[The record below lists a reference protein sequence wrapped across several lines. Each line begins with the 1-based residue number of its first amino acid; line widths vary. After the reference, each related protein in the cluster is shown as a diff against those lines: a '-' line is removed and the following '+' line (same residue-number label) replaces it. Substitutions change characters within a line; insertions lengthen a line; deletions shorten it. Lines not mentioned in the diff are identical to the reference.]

1 MSLTSNEST
10 PTLLNDYTFKTDLLT
25 IMSDTAPETND
36 KLKHH
41 AKAILQE
48 VRSTM
53 TSIYPYG
60 VSTYRLLD
68 AMIDGS
74 EQAGLST
81 GVHYAAA
88 AILVAYQK
96 GEASNSS
103 ASELTK
109 LAHDWFF
116 FLLWPFKK
124 TFRPSYSPQ
133 SEFST
138 PTPQSHASKVIV
150 DTVPAASQNSHF
162 LDLLTRREGDKCAV
176 TGALNT
182 FNAPHPRTHREAQ
195 LNGAHIL
202 PRSIVQEHP
211 EGNRIA
217 GTIDIIKHF
226 TNLPLSIIDDMSR
239 MIDDPSNGMLLEQTL
254 RYASDCY
261 MCCLDSTDVL
271 DKYKIHWFRS
281 IPSNL
286 EDFTEVQ
293 FKDHSQTGI
302 PPPNPMF
309 IVLRSAISHIL
320 NLSGAS
326 EAIDKQGRVPS

>member
-1 MSLTSNEST
+1 MSLTSSEST

-41 AKAILQE
+41 AKAIFQE
-48 VRSTM
+48 VGPTM

-81 GVHYAAA
+81 GVCYAAA
-88 AILVAYQK
+88 AISVAYQK
-96 GEASNSS
+96 GEALNSS
-103 ASELTK
+103 AFELTK

-116 FLLWPFKK
+116 FLLWPLHKGSSSV
-124 TFRPSYSPQ
+124 RIWGSMLVM
-133 SEFST
+133 FSLAERGLLQMLWLTVT
-138 PTPQSHASKVIV
+138 PTPNASKVIV

-182 FNAPHPRTHREAQ
+182 FNAPHPLTCHEAH
-195 LNGAHIL
+195 LNAAHIL

-211 EGNRIA
+211 EGNP
-217 GTIDIIKHF
+217 TLTF
-226 TNLPLSIIDDMSR
+226 LPSDLGQSTMGPHDDCG
-239 MIDDPSNGMLLEQTL
+239 PK
-254 RYASDCY
+254 
-261 MCCLDSTDVL
+261 V
-271 DKYKIHWFRS
+271 
-281 IPSNL
+281 
-286 EDFTEVQ
+286 
-293 FKDHSQTGI
+293 
-302 PPPNPMF
+302 
-309 IVLRSAISHIL
+309 
-320 NLSGAS
+320 
-326 EAIDKQGRVPS
+326 

>member
-1 MSLTSNEST
+1 
-10 PTLLNDYTFKTDLLT
+10 
-25 IMSDTAPETND
+25 MSDTAPETND

-116 FLLWPFKK
+116 FLLWPCMSF
-124 TFRPSYSPQ
+124 
-133 SEFST
+133 
-138 PTPQSHASKVIV
+138 
-150 DTVPAASQNSHF
+150 
-162 LDLLTRREGDKCAV
+162 
-176 TGALNT
+176 ALFIN
-182 FNAPHPRTHREAQ
+182 
-195 LNGAHIL
+195 
-202 PRSIVQEHP
+202 
-211 EGNRIA
+211 
-217 GTIDIIKHF
+217 
-226 TNLPLSIIDDMSR
+226 
-239 MIDDPSNGMLLEQTL
+239 
-254 RYASDCY
+254 
-261 MCCLDSTDVL
+261 CCS
-271 DKYKIHWFRS
+271 W
-281 IPSNL
+281 
-286 EDFTEVQ
+286 
-293 FKDHSQTGI
+293 
-302 PPPNPMF
+302 
-309 IVLRSAISHIL
+309 
-320 NLSGAS
+320 
-326 EAIDKQGRVPS
+326 